1 MKQLNVKLLF
11 IQSILT
17 ILFIEISSR
26 IFFPQALS
34 TSWRVL
40 NSDGLLVNRKNS
52 SALHQGFQTEIIK
65 YEFGN
70 LHNRIS
76 KNEIESHNKCKY
88 LVLGDSFTF
97 GWLVNYE
104 QTFVNLIE
112 KKINANR
119 LQDNRISFLNSASP
133 GYGIADYVSFIE
145 GNKSNL
151 QKFNG
156 VILFINASDAW
167 RATNSKLFTLD
178 KNSNLIE
185 QKNYS
190 SHKSTQGFFKRKS
203 KKFVSHNKINKIYK
217 LSLKKSNF
225 LRLLRNTILLGKIPQ
240 KRFSIDNQVNYQMGY
255 NKKDSIFKNKD
266 RQKLVRI
273 LERLAIINKDFI
285 PITLVYIG
293 TGDYKYMTST
303 NKTFLGEWGQAIM
316 NRNNLPYDFSL
327 NSVSPIL
334 SNNELIKGD
343 GHPNEEGHK
352 KLSYY
357 LLKSNNVNGTR
368 KFINKTCKF

>member
-1 MKQLNVKLLF
+1 
-11 IQSILT
+11 
-17 ILFIEISSR
+17 
-26 IFFPQALS
+26 
-34 TSWRVL
+34 
-40 NSDGLLVNRKNS
+40 
-52 SALHQGFQTEIIK
+52 
-65 YEFGN
+65 
-70 LHNRIS
+70 
-76 KNEIESHNKCKY
+76 
-88 LVLGDSFTF
+88 
-97 GWLVNYE
+97 
-104 QTFVNLIE
+104 
-112 KKINANR
+112 
-119 LQDNRISFLNSASP
+119 
-133 GYGIADYVSFIE
+133 
-145 GNKSNL
+145 
-151 QKFNG
+151 
-156 VILFINASDAW
+156 
-167 RATNSKLFTLD
+167 
-178 KNSNLIE
+178 
-185 QKNYS
+185 
-190 SHKSTQGFFKRKS
+190 
-203 KKFVSHNKINKIYK
+203 

-240 KRFSIDNQVNYQMGY
+240 KRFSIDNKVNYQMGY
-255 NKKDSIFKNKD
+255 NKNDSIFKNKD

-285 PITLVYIG
+285 PLTLVYIG

-316 NRNNLPYDFSL
+316 KRNNLPYDFSL